1 MKIALALG
9 GGGTR
14 GIAHVGVIRAL
25 LEAGFQFGA
34 ITGTSAGA
42 LVGALVA
49 AGCSPQEIL
58 GLFAGLD
65 QNRMFGRHSQDGPAL
80 MGMSGIH
87 HVLHKVLDDFT
98 FSDLKIPFACTSVDI
113 KTAQEV
119 VLHEGCVLESIL
131 ASSAMPGVFPP
142 QQIGDY
148 RLIDG
153 GILDPVPVEAARWL
167 APHLPIVAVVLSPL
181 PEQWTKIDYTQIPH
195 NRAIPAIIADQMSR
209 TRLAQAF
216 QIFVD
221 SVDITARMLTEL
233 RLKADQP
240 DVILRPDVSKIP
252 ILGQVDPFQVA
263 DIGEEEA
270 RNHLAEIRRA
280 TYWTYPIFRK
290 FYKTTH
296 PGEIIPVKGSV
307 SHGT

>member
-25 LEAGFQFGA
+25 LDAGFEIGA

-42 LVGALVA
+42 LVGGLVA
-49 AGCSPQEIL
+49 SGCSPQEIL
-58 GLFAGLD
+58 DLFQDLD
-65 QNRMFGRHSQDGPAL
+65 QNRMFSRHSQDGPAL
-80 MGMSGIH
+80 MGLAGIQ
-87 HVLHKVLDDFT
+87 HVLHKVLGDRSFA
-98 FSDLKIPFACTSVDI
+98 DLKIPFACTSVDI

-131 ASSAMPGVFPP
+131 ASSSMPGVFPP
-142 QQIGDY
+142 QQIGGY

-153 GILDPVPVEAARWL
+153 GVLDPVPVEAARWL

-181 PEQWTKIDYTQIPH
+181 PEQWAKIDYTQIP
-195 NRAIPAIIADQMSR
+195 RSRSIPAIIADQMSR

-233 RLKADQP
+233 RLQADQP

-263 DIGEEEA
+263 EIGEAETQG
-270 RNHLAEIRRA
+270 HLAEIRRV
-280 TYWTYPIFRK
+280 THWSYPIFRK
-290 FYKTTH
+290 LHKDAH
-296 PGEIIPVKGSV
+296 PGELIPVKV
-307 SHGT
+307 